1 MQLFDV
7 RMFLMQI
14 LHNKYHYEK
23 FKTRKNRSV

>member
-14 LHNKYHYEK
+14 LHNKYHYEAIE
-23 FKTRKNRSV
+23 TRKIRSI